1 MKKFFSL
8 CTAVSVMLTGLVSC
22 GGGGD
27 EATGFVTAD
36 AFRSGTGFKLLQNPQ
51 FEIVAGYSN
60 EVEGDWPTDSNGNPA
75 IPELIVPGTGQDEV
89 IDDPNTDENE
99 GQDYIPPTK
108 LTPVGTMAIVNRTVK
123 AGGALVGNVDV
134 TYVMTSDDIAVMT
147 ISAPFGPILENR
159 SFLTGLGIAAETNNG
174 NNWNNNNANNETLNR
189 VRVSDL
195 SACTIEIYFD
205 FKTGQAMV
213 IISASGVE
221 VAGEDDDDNEGFQ
234 PGKVVITA
242 SSVPFLVTH

>member
-27 EATGFVTAD
+27 SNTGFVTAD

-51 FEIVAGYSN
+51 FEIVAGYS
-60 EVEGDWPTDSNGNPA
+60 GDVDGQHPSDSNGNPA
-75 IPELIVPGTGQDEV
+75 IPEIIVPGTGQDEV
-89 IDDPNTDENE
+89 LDDPATPDVNE

-108 LTPVGTMAIVNRTVK
+108 LTPVGKAIVNRTVK

-134 TYVMTSDDIAVMT
+134 TYVMTSEDIGVMT

-205 FKTGQAMV
+205 FKTGQAMS

-221 VAGEDDDDNEGFQ
+221 IAGEDDDNEGFQ

>member
-27 EATGFVTAD
+27 SNTGFVTAD

-51 FEIVAGYSN
+51 FEIVAGYSGD
-60 EVEGDWPTDSNGNPA
+60 VEGDWPTGSDGKPA
-75 IPELIVPGTGQDEV
+75 IPEIIVPGTGQDE
-89 IDDPNTDENE
+89 IINDPNTEENE

-108 LTPVGTMAIVNRTVK
+108 LTPVGSMAIVNRTVK
-123 AGGALVGNVDV
+123 AGGSLVGKVDV

-174 NNWNNNNANNETLNR
+174 NNWNNNANNETLNR
-189 VRVSDL
+189 IRVNDL
-195 SACTIEIYFD
+195 SACAIEIYFD

-221 VAGEDDDDNEGFQ
+221 VAGEDNEGFQ

>member
-8 CTAVSVMLTGLVSC
+8 CTAVSVLLTGLVSC

-27 EATGFVTAD
+27 DNPGFVTAEE
-36 AFRSGTGFKLLQNPQ
+36 FRAGMGFKLLQNPQ
-51 FEIVAGYSN
+51 FEIVAGYS
-60 EVEGDWPTDSNGNPA
+60 GDVDGDYPSDSDGNPA
-75 IPELIVPGTGQDEV
+75 IPDITVPGTGQPE
-89 IDDPNTDENE
+89 IPDDPNTDADE
-99 GQDYIPPTK
+99 GQEYIPPTK
-108 LTPVGTMAIVNRTVK
+108 LDPVGSMATVNRTIK
-123 AGGALVGNVDV
+123 AGGSIIGNVDV
-134 TYVMTSDDIAVMT
+134 TYVMTAEDIAVAT
-147 ISAPFGPILENR
+147 LSAPFAKILENP

-174 NNWNNNNANNETLNR
+174 NNWNNNNADNETLNR
-189 VRVSDL
+189 VRVNDL
-195 SACTIEIYFD
+195 SACTIEIYFN

-221 VAGEDDDDNEGFQ
+221 VAGEGNDEGGFY

>member
-27 EATGFVTAD
+27 DNPGFVTAEEFK
-36 AFRSGTGFKLLQNPQ
+36 AGMGFKLMQNPQ
-51 FEIVAGYSN
+51 LEIVAGYSRD
-60 EVEGDWPTDSNGNPA
+60 VEGDQPSDSAGNPA
-75 IPELIVPGTGQDEV
+75 IPPTTVPGTGQPEKPETDDEAGDRYV
-89 IDDPNTDENE
+89 
-99 GQDYIPPTK
+99 PPAK
-108 LTPVGTMAIVNRTVK
+108 LDPVGSMAVVNRTIK
-123 AGGALVGNVDV
+123 AGGSIVGNVDV
-134 TYVMTSDDIAVMT
+134 TYVMTAQDVAVAT
-147 ISAPFGPILENR
+147 FSAPFGSILENR
-159 SFLTGLGIAAETNNG
+159 AFLTGLGIAAETNNG
-174 NNWNNNNANNETLNR
+174 NNWNNNNADNETLNR
-189 VRVSDL
+189 VRVNDL

-205 FKTGQAMV
+205 FKTGQAMT

-221 VAGEDDDDNEGFQ
+221 VAGEGDDDDAFA

>member
-8 CTAVSVMLTGLVSC
+8 CTAVSVLLTGLVSC

-27 EATGFVTAD
+27 DNPGFVTAEE
-36 AFRSGTGFKLLQNPQ
+36 FRSGKGFKLLQNPQ
-51 FEIVAGYSN
+51 FEIVAGYS
-60 EVEGDWPTDSNGNPA
+60 GDVDGDYPSDSDGNPA
-75 IPELIVPGTGQDEV
+75 IPDIIVPGTGQDE
-89 IDDPNTDENE
+89 IPDDPNTDEDE
-99 GQDYIPPTK
+99 GQEYIPPTK
-108 LTPVGTMAIVNRTVK
+108 LDPVGSMAIVNRTIK
-123 AGGALVGNVDV
+123 AGGSIIGNVDV
-134 TYVMTSDDIAVMT
+134 TYVMTSQDIGVAT
-147 ISAPFGPILENR
+147 LSAPFAKILENP

-174 NNWNNNNANNETLNR
+174 NNWNNNNADNETLNR
-189 VRVSDL
+189 VRVNDL
-195 SACTIEIYFD
+195 SACTIEIYFN

-221 VAGEDDDDNEGFQ
+221 VAGEGDDEGGFY